1 MISNLIFTGYN
12 YAKGKNNYA
21 EKRTIRVRLKSGGDQ
36 INVQTDDIVGQ
47 SNKRTCR

>member
-21 EKRTIRVRLKSGGDQ
+21 EKMTIRVRLKSGG
-36 INVQTDDIVGQ
+36 
-47 SNKRTCR
+47 R

>member
-21 EKRTIRVRLKSGGDQ
+21 EDPGRAATVQASPVR
-36 INVQTDDIVGQ
+36 
-47 SNKRTCR
+47 

>member
-21 EKRTIRVRLKSGGDQ
+21 EECAIRVRLKS
-36 INVQTDDIVGQ
+36 VG
-47 SNKRTCR
+47 R

>member
-21 EKRTIRVRLKSGGDQ
+21 EKGTIRVRLKSGG
-36 INVQTDDIVGQ
+36 
-47 SNKRTCR
+47 R